1 MAEVSLMSKST
12 TTKKAVRSQKKS
24 IKQKGQ
30 PTGIAHV
37 LEEIGSSCE
46 TVLLHVD
53 DGIYMLDTKGHFT
66 FVNSVI
72 EQRSGM
78 SIEQFRNL
86 HFLDIVSPDDHDRVQ
101 KNFEEVMMGKE
112 VPPYELAYRKANGK
126 RLAVE
131 VNTEPLF
138 RDGKV
143 VGLIGISRDVTERI
157 RIEKALR
164 QSQEKYQLLVEHSL
178 QGIAIAQGMPA
189 RLVFVNP
196 ALADILGYTI
206 DELLSLPPGKGI
218 KLIDDEYQDMFWGRY
233 RDRIEGKSVP
243 SRYEVVVVRRDGTKR
258 WVELF
263 ANRIEY
269 DGKPAVQAVFVD
281 ITERKL
287 AREALEKAHHELE
300 ARVKERTAQLE
311 EVNSALRVLLKQRD
325 MDRRELEE
333 KVMLN
338 VKELVIPYA
347 QKLRTNLADVK
358 QIAYLNILESNL
370 NDIISPFA
378 HKLSSRYISL
388 TPTEIQTAQLIK
400 DGRTTKEIAE
410 LLNVSTRTVESH
422 RQNIR
427 IKMGLHAKRANLR
440 SYLLSM

>member
-1 MAEVSLMSKST
+1 M
-12 TTKKAVRSQKKS
+12 R
-24 IKQKGQ
+24 
-30 PTGIAHV
+30 
-37 LEEIGSSCE
+37 
-46 TVLLHVD
+46 
-53 DGIYMLDTKGHFT
+53 
-66 FVNSVI
+66 
-72 EQRSGM
+72 
-78 SIEQFRNL
+78 
-86 HFLDIVSPDDHDRVQ
+86 
-101 KNFEEVMMGKE
+101 GKE
-112 VPPYELAYRKANGK
+112 VPPYELAYRKADGG
-126 RLAVE
+126 RLEVE
-131 VNTEPLF
+131 VNTEPVF

-143 VGLIGISRDVTERI
+143 VGLIGISRDVTERT
-157 RIEKALR
+157 RIEEALR
-164 QSQEKYQLLVEHSL
+164 QSQQKYQLLVDQSL
-178 QGIAIAQGMPA
+178 QGIAIARGIPP
-189 RLVFVNP
+189 RLVFANP

-206 DELLSLPPGKGI
+206 DELLALAPRQVI
-218 KLIDDEYQDMFWGRY
+218 KLVDEQHQDIFWGRY
-233 RDRIEGKSVP
+233 RDRMEGKSVP
-243 SRYEVVVVRRDGTKR
+243 PRYEVVVVSKDGTKR
-258 WVELF
+258 WVEMF
-263 ANRIEY
+263 ASRIDY
-269 DGKPAVQAVFVD
+269 DGKPAIQAVFVD

-300 ARVKERTAQLE
+300 ERVKERTTQLE

-338 VKELVIPYA
+338 VKELVTPYA
-347 QKLRTNLADVK
+347 EKLRTNLSDVK

-378 HKLSSRYISL
+378 HKLSFRYSSL

-427 IKMGLHAKRANLR
+427 IKMGLHAKKANLR